1 MTDNEALIKAT
12 EALAKIESHERIC
25 AQRWGFVQ
33 TLLIAVIVKL
43 LTVLGLLGW
52 ALFLRG
58 PAT

>member
-1 MTDNEALIKAT
+1 MTDNDALIKAT
-12 EALAKIESHERIC
+12 EALTKIESHERVC

-33 TLLIAVIVKL
+33 TLLIAVMIKL
-43 LTVLGLLGW
+43 VTVLGLLTW